1 MGVTSGSLVVL
12 RDFGNQ
18 ENSALPTLTLAHN

>member
-1 MGVTSGSLVVL
+1 MEATSDSLVVP

-18 ENSALPTLTLAHN
+18 ENSALPTLTLALN

>member
-1 MGVTSGSLVVL
+1 MGVTSDSLVVP

-18 ENSALPTLTLAHN
+18 ENNALPTLTLALN